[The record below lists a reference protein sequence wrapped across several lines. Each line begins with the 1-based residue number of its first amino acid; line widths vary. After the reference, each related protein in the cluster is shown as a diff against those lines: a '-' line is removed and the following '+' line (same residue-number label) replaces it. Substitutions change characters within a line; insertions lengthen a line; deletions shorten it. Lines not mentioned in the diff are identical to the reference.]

1 MFGTGRVFKVG
12 VSTLLTDES
21 LPVRKEENGGKVRAE
36 QHRQRQLSV
45 HEDIQSSMPEQG
57 GMETQQQGARG
68 PHRRQS
74 EGIGGLKKRALIS
87 IEKRMSEA
95 CPI

>member
-21 LPVRKEENGGKVRAE
+21 LPMRKEENGGKVRAE

-45 HEDIQSSMPEQG
+45 HESMRTFSPPCQSREGWKPSSREHG
-57 GMETQQQGARG
+57 GHTEDSQRVQ
-68 PHRRQS
+68 
-74 EGIGGLKKRALIS
+74 ED
-87 IEKRMSEA
+87 
-95 CPI
+95 